1 MLIKVVCSILVF
13 TTEEIYSLV
22 NKNDNES
29 IHENQFVT
37 IPASWENNK
46 LYEKWS
52 DLFKIK
58 QEANIAIE
66 EKELTKKLDRLK
78 QN

>member
-37 IPASWENNK
+37 IPTSWENNK
-46 LYEKWS
+46 LYEK
-52 DLFKIK
+52 FRFI
-58 QEANIAIE
+58 
-66 EKELTKKLDRLK
+66 
-78 QN
+78 